1 MSGAHGRPIRPSTR
15 HGAKRFDVGTVSPSP
30 GPLVER
36 RWRSFGWRAAATG
49 LVVPVLLVALSS
61 SGCSKPTEQQETPQR
76 LEGSGERDDRSPRP
90 GHAGPPGPPPLAAA
104 NRPPATST
112 PPAAPKAPA
121 TTPGSASPE
130 TPDAPDGQ
138 QACEAAYRT
147 LLGMLSMPGRG
158 GRATPPPRER
168 FLRACAELPPDV
180 QRCLDVTYHIQ
191 HAEACRAARDRVDP
205 ALRARVQALMAGRAP
220 AQPPGSAAGEQPGQ
234 QAAGEEA
241 AEDEQRQPR

>member
-1 MSGAHGRPIRPSTR
+1 MSGLVPSTLPPSTGPRSTRIAVATTIPYPGIPGGRRRHPPVRRAIRP
-15 HGAKRFDVGTVSPSP
+15 GL
-30 GPLVER
+30 LVP
-36 RWRSFGWRAAATG
+36 A
-49 LVVPVLLVALSS
+49 LLVALSS
-61 SGCSKPTEQQETPQR
+61 FGCSKGAEQGETVQR
-76 LEGSGERDDRSPRP
+76 AEGSGARGDRSPAP
-90 GHAGPPGPPPLAAA
+90 GHAGPPGPPPVAAA

-112 PPAAPKAPA
+112 GPGAPKAPA
-121 TTPGSASPE
+121 TPPGQTAPG

-158 GRATPPPRER
+158 AKAAPPPRER
-168 FLRACAELPPDV
+168 FLRACAELPPGV

-220 AQPPGSAAGEQPGQ
+220 NEPPGSAAGQQPGQ
-234 QAAGEEA
+234 QPADQKP